1 MTAGAA
7 RFAVLRVDGAPSWYE
22 SAAYAKVA
30 AMFCALS
37 EIAHERTGRGAKT
50 ADGRLIEKMTNSQKI
65 TVITV
70 ESSRRSGRPRD
81 RPPATIALRPLPTL
95 HLLALSRLRCPSRAT
110 V

>member
-37 EIAHERTGRGAKT
+37 EIAARANWRGAKT
-50 ADGRLIEKMTNSQKI
+50 ADGESYREDDKIDRLSI
-65 TVITV
+65 
-70 ESSRRSGRPRD
+70 
-81 RPPATIALRPLPTL
+81 
-95 HLLALSRLRCPSRAT
+95 
-110 V
+110 